1 MKNKAHKELL
11 KKCRHKAEIPF
22 TIFSIILTILFAFFV
37 SFLFK
42 SSGNNEWALN
52 FLMNNLE
59 YEEADVDFALQCG
72 KYILIVIVIVLFVK
86 LFFELF
92 KNAGIAM
99 VHDVPVEESYSPKV
113 FKEYKQCCKKLGI
126 TKVPKLL
133 LATDKENLEATG
145 ITIKSNRY
153 LRMYIDIV
161 DAAVGSEDDNLIR
174 FEVLHDLSD
183 IAYNHYHYVLLILT
197 IVARWLPIVRN
208 IYSRIMCYS
217 SDRLTAELMGKEECI
232 TVLLKNYLQSA
243 YEPDKREEYIN
254 RLDRKLSPVEKMSEI
269 LDNLSSA
276 TPSYLYR
283 IKALVDD
290 KNNGRVI

>member
-1 MKNKAHKELL
+1 MKNKAQKELL

-86 LFFELF
+86 LFYELF

-183 IAYNHYHYVLLILT
+183 IAYNRYHYVLLILT